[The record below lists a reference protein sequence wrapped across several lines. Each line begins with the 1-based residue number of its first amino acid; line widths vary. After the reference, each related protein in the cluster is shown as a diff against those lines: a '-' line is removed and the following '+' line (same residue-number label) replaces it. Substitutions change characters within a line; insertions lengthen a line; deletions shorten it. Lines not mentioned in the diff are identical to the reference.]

1 MLPYSLALPLHCPGG
16 YRIRPYGVGVDA
28 RIDPGALRW
37 PQHCCGRT
45 LFAPTGQRQLYYC
58 IAASALAPMSLRL
71 CSLSKW
77 MLSLAA

>member
-1 MLPYSLALPLHCPGG
+1 MLSRGLALPLN
-16 YRIRPYGVGVDA
+16 
-28 RIDPGALRW
+28 
-37 PQHCCGRT
+37 CCGRT
-45 LFAPTGQRQLYYC
+45 LFAPTGQRQLYHC